1 MNISSAIWVFIGG
14 GAGSVMRY
22 FLSVFIGK
30 NEHLPLPIATLIAN
44 VIACCI
50 MALTFK
56 LSQNL
61 SDTMRLLLLIGF
73 CGGLSTFSTFS
84 FESMTLFKT
93 GQYLWAIGNVLINL
107 ALCFLVLLPAL
118 KK

>member
-1 MNISSAIWVFIGG
+1 MSVSSAIWVFIGG
-14 GAGSVMRY
+14 GAGSVLRY
-22 FLSVFIGK
+22 SLSVLIGK
-30 NEHLPLPIATLIAN
+30 NEQLALPVATLVAN

-61 SDTMRLLLLIGF
+61 SDTMRLLVLIGF

-84 FESMTLFKT
+84 FESMTLFKS
-93 GQYLWAIGNVLINL
+93 GHYIWAIGNVLINL
-107 ALCFLVLLPAL
+107 VLCFLVLLPAL